1 MTACQGCGHSPDAH
15 RARTSVEASL
25 GQAPCRPGHTKFPCS
40 CLRYKPTQRV
50 LSTRRV
56 SPTCSVC
63 LPVTATRPIVA
74 PRASDT
80 ALIRVPSVPGSPQ
93 LTAGAEQLARILAEY
108 STPEAVLLEWES
120 WARSYVRGLI
130 EASVS

>member
-1 MTACQGCGHSPDAH
+1 
-15 RARTSVEASL
+15 
-25 GQAPCRPGHTKFPCS
+25 
-40 CLRYKPTQRV
+40 
-50 LSTRRV
+50 
-56 SPTCSVC
+56 
-63 LPVTATRPIVA
+63 
-74 PRASDT
+74 
-80 ALIRVPSVPGSPQ
+80 VPSVPGSPQ